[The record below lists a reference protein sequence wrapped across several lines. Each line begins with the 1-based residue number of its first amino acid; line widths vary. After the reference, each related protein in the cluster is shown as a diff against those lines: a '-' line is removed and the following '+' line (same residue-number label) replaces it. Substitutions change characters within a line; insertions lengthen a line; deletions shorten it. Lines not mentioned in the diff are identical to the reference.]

1 MHFKTRQPVAALSR
15 LLVLSGVCLVVL
27 LASSSSATAQGQS
40 RMEQGNR
47 SMNQGSGGILSTNHN
62 GSHDRVFGS
71 SLVSPVRTTHPGL
84 QLGLGGRWWDDHK
97 VVKKLRLSPSQQQRM
112 DSIFEAN
119 KPALVNLY
127 SNLLHEQEML
137 ASIPP
142 GNLQDQSKVFAAID
156 RVAQARSELEKE
168 NVHMLLQV
176 RQELDPQQLQ
186 LLDEQIA
193 KLH

>member
-1 MHFKTRQPVAALSR
+1 MHFKTRQPVAALPS
-15 LLVLSGVCLVVL
+15 LLVVSGLCLAIS
-27 LASSSSATAQGQS
+27 LAGGSGASAQGS
-40 RMEQGNR
+40 TSMRQGNR
-47 SMNQGSGGILSTNHN
+47 RMNQSSTGMLSTNHN

-71 SLVSPVRTTHPGL
+71 SLLSPVRSPHLGL

-97 VVKKLRLSPSQQQRM
+97 VVKKLNLTTNQQQRM

-119 KPALVNLY
+119 KPTLVTLY
-127 SNLLHEQEML
+127 SNLLREQTRL

-142 GNLQDQSKVFAAID
+142 GDLQDEAKVFAAIN
-156 RVAQARSELEKE
+156 RVAQARSDLEKE

-176 RQELDPQQLQ
+176 RQQLNPQQLQ

-193 KLH
+193 KLQ